1 MHCWCKASRLLR
13 GMCERDVWQEKQDR
27 LMRLPGEVW

>member
-13 GMCERDVWQEKQDR
+13 GMRELAVWQEKQER
-27 LMRLPGEVW
+27 LMRLPGEV